1 MRPSNDGRCCRHC
14 SARPAPASTTSS
26 ATTTSSFV
34 FFFYSSCIYLLHL
47 TSNQNSSALLS
58 SFIRHTSIPFFHS
71 FRALSEASVSATV
84 APKHLRRPPASKTTV
99 HFIFGSSLA
108 LHSPPVLVCIVCG
121 MCVCGTKAQSI
132 IQNLI
137 ILTHAKN
144 LSNIYRSRCLLSAVC
159 CVSVCRLCL
168 NDYVFVRR
176 STTGRRIPVVVNE

>member
-26 ATTTSSFV
+26 ATTTTSFV

-84 APKHLRRPPASKTTV
+84 APRHRRRPPPASKTVSLHHWLFTGTPFTAGARV
-99 HFIFGSSLA
+99 HC
-108 LHSPPVLVCIVCG
+108 VWYVCVWHESAIYYSKLNHINTC
-121 MCVCGTKAQSI
+121 KK
-132 IQNLI
+132 LI
-137 ILTHAKN
+137 KHLPIT
-144 LSNIYRSRCLLSAVC
+144 LSAVC
-159 CVSVCRLCL
+159 CLLSVSVSVVCA
-168 NDYVFVRR
+168 
-176 STTGRRIPVVVNE
+176 STTTCLFVARPRVVEFPWS